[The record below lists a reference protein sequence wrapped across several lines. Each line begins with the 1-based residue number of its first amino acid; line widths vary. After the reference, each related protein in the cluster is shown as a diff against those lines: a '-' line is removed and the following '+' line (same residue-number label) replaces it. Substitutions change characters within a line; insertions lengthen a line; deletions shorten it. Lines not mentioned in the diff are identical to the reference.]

1 MSREPKPLPTMKLN
15 PNVKDIFNF
24 TFDDFTLE
32 NYDPHPAIK
41 GKVSV

>member
-1 MSREPKPLPTMKLN
+1 MKLN
-15 PNVKDIFNF
+15 EKIKDIFGF
-24 TFDDFTLE
+24 QYEDFELQ